1 VDPLKS
7 GKRRR
12 FEALVTGQPEPAGS
26 ARRTDTRFAQG
37 ELLFPMLVPHEEVE
51 RIGRIAQGGQNG
63 LDSDVSKDI
72 VWSDVSGDAVGGMP
86 PGVQR

>member
-1 VDPLKS
+1 VSIAGQFLPPKQESGVKQVEQLVARAIGS
-7 GKRRR
+7 GK
-12 FEALVTGQPEPAGS
+12 AAH
-26 ARRTDTRFAQG
+26 QG

-72 VWSDVSGDAVGGMP
+72 VWSDV
-86 PGVQR
+86 